1 MTFTFQY
8 GATSTCFSEIIAA
21 INAVFTF
28 QYGATSTCFS
38 EIIAAINAVFTF
50 QYGATSTPSLSL
62 DIKRNKIYIPIWS
75 YFYVF

>member
-1 MTFTFQY
+1 MT
-8 GATSTCFSEIIAA
+8 
-21 INAVFTF
+21 FTF